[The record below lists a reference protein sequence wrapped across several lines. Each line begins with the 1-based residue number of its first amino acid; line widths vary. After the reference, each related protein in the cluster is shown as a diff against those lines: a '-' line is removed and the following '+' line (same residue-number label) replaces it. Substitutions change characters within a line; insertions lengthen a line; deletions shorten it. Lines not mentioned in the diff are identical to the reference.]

1 MFFTDVIISM
11 LNGIIL
17 LGFIYKFNIKTI
29 LYGFFTG
36 LITLFAFVNMT
47 NPITASILR
56 MSIWFI
62 IIFSFIKADKK
73 LQINNT
79 LKIFHIMFF
88 LSLKIL
94 FEVLIYL
101 VQNNYYFANLNR
113 NNFICVIISWLPFG
127 IIAFNY
133 NLFNYNL
140 NMLDKLNK
148 KIKFV
153 KVLNNILGTAIFT
166 TIYFCAL
173 LFKKG
178 V

>member
-36 LITLFAFVNMT
+36 LITLFTFVNMT

-79 LKIFHIMFF
+79 LKI
-88 LSLKIL
+88 
-94 FEVLIYL
+94 
-101 VQNNYYFANLNR
+101 
-113 NNFICVIISWLPFG
+113 
-127 IIAFNY
+127 
-133 NLFNYNL
+133 
-140 NMLDKLNK
+140 
-148 KIKFV
+148 
-153 KVLNNILGTAIFT
+153 LNNN
-166 TIYFCAL
+166 
-173 LFKKG
+173 
-178 V
+178 